1 MRLFRVFIL
10 LLTATLFMFTSLA
23 TAQIRSIT
31 WEIWDVSIY
40 NIDTVNNSFD
50 VREAYQIRF
59 EGTFSVGVT
68 SIQQTNLE
76 EIRHIQVYESGI
88 PLDQSCSE
96 QLGTYCVTL
105 TSEGWLIEYN
115 FFEPITDAVQ
125 SFEIRYQVIGAVRV
139 YDGGDQIWWTAIPED
154 HFGFPIESSI
164 VTVRMPPGLAPRS
177 GIDPVMTYG
186 ATTSVSVFN
195 ELIVAQATSHISG
208 QESLEIRVQFP
219 HSPNARKPEWQ
230 AEFDLERQSSES
242 P

>member
-1 MRLFRVFIL
+1 MRLFRVFMPL
-10 LLTATLFMFTSLA
+10 LAATLFTFTSLA
-23 TAQIRSIT
+23 TAQSRSVT

-40 NIDTVNNSFD
+40 NIDTALNSFD
-50 VREAYQIRF
+50 IQETYRIRF
-59 EGTFSVGVT
+59 EGTFRVGVV
-68 SIQQTNLE
+68 SIQQANLE

-96 QLGTYCVTL
+96 QPGTYCVTRN
-105 TSEGWLIEYN
+105 SEGWLIEYH
-115 FFEPITDAVQ
+115 FFAPITDAVQ
-125 SFEIRYQVIGAVRV
+125 SFEIRYQVAGAIRV
-139 YDGGDQIWWTAIPED
+139 YDGGDQIWWAAIPED

-195 ELIVAQATSHISG
+195 ELIVAQATSRISG

-230 AEFDLERQSSES
+230 AEYDLERQSSES